1 MTASPRPNLGGL
13 FNGSAPPERSSS
25 IADALGPRG
34 VRLSAVAD
42 DTESER
48 PAIGAPKR
56 SSATDQRRIGPASPP
71 TKTAPT
77 AQDLHWPA
85 PSWLDPIKAVEHY
98 FAFLQTLLD
107 ANQRL
112 ALSMVTT
119 VVSLPHRAK
128 NWL

>member
-1 MTASPRPNLGGL
+1 MTPRASDPRYGASKGRLPLVSVESVPHRRPRSPRR
-13 FNGSAPPERSSS
+13 PP
-25 IADALGPRG
+25 
-34 VRLSAVAD
+34 
-42 DTESER
+42 
-48 PAIGAPKR
+48 
-56 SSATDQRRIGPASPP
+56 
-71 TKTAPT
+71 
-77 AQDLHWPA
+77 QDLHWPA

-112 ALSMVTT
+112 AISMVTT

>member
-42 DTESER
+42 DAATER
-48 PAIGAPKR
+48 PA
-56 SSATDQRRIGPASPP
+56 ATASKSPAGERRIGPASPTRSTP
-71 TKTAPT
+71 TAP
-77 AQDLHWPA
+77 DLPWPA
-85 PSWLDPIKAVEHY
+85 PGWLDPIKAVEHY
-98 FAFLQTLLD
+98 FAFLQTL
-107 ANQRL
+107 ARTRPPVVP
-112 ALSMVTT
+112 VTT
-119 VVSLPHRAK
+119 VVALPQRAK